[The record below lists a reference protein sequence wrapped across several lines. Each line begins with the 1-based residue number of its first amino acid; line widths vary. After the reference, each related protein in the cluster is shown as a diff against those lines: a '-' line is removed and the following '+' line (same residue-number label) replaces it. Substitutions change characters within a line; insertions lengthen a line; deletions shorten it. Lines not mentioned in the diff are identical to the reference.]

1 MKTRNYI
8 TITLLRVTQAM
19 FEQMLRDI
27 KDIELG
33 NLTFEDTKENWSKA
47 LTAATPTVKTRIKT
61 LMIEDIADFLESKT

>member
-47 LTAATPTVKTRIKT
+47 LTAATPTVRTHIKA

>member
-61 LMIEDIADFLESKT
+61 LMIEDIVDFLESKT